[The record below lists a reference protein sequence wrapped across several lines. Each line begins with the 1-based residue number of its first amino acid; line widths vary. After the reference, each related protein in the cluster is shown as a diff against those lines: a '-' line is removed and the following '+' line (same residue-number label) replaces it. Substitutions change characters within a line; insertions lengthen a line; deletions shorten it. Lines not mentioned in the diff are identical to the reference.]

1 MGIAFNVGNSFDS
14 TNNGI
19 SGETVWGNPV
29 LTKDLFKAIKAA
41 GFSTVRLPVTWIGN
55 IDSNGIPT
63 EEYLDRIEEVV
74 NYALNYDLFVIINV
88 HHDGSTNV
96 PGQWINVG
104 NSTVDLTKYQNLWN
118 AIATRFA
125 SYDQHVI
132 FESLNEVME
141 DGNYEPPKKDTTYTN
156 INNLNQTFVN
166 TVRSQGGNNATRFL
180 IVPGYNTNI
189 EATVINYT
197 TTNPNRFI
205 LPNYAGL
212 SDQRIIVSVHFY
224 DPYDFTLNE
233 TANES
238 QLVWDDSAIYEEL
251 EKLSVFTENGIPVFV
266 GEYGAIKREY
276 INNFEEERQYYI
288 HYVTKTMTDMDLI
301 PAYWDNGHIGDKG
314 FAIFSRYDNAPTPTG
329 EGLLSAIFE

>member
-189 EATVINYT
+189 EATVMNYT

-233 TANES
+233 GGTNSSWE
-238 QLVWDDSAIYEEL
+238 QGAIIEEFD
-251 EKLSVFTENGIPVFV
+251 KLSVFTGNGIPVFV

-288 HYVTKTMTDMDLI
+288 QYVTKTMTDMDLI

-314 FAIFSRYDNAPTPTG
+314 FAIFSRYDNTPTPTG